1 MTGVGELALATTS
14 ATVGVLAVM
23 GTVAAYAWL
32 ARRLGDDREYVDAT
46 LDDILDAAD
55 DRRRL
60 TRRANDVHDA
70 RGS

>member
-23 GTVAAYAWL
+23 GTVATYAWL
-32 ARRLGDDREYVDAT
+32 ARRFGDDREYVDAT